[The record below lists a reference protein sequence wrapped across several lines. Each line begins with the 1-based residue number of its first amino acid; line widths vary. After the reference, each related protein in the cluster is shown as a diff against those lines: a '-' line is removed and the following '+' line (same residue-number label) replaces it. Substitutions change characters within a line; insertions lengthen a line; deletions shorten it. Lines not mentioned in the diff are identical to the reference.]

1 MIAAA
6 LSMMLAPLAQETRVD
21 PNAYRAVGAEPFWSL
36 TITRDRIVYDDVEDR
51 ETSVRKPQ
59 AQSFNGNLVYRTRA
73 MSVVIRNQE
82 CSDGLSDRRFADTV
96 RVKIGR
102 RTLNGCGRA
111 YPAAHSLDGSEW
123 RIVSVGGAPVI
134 LPRPA
139 TIAFTED
146 RVSGS
151 TGCNRFTGGYAIRAG
166 RLSTTRLAMTR
177 MACMGEAGAIEAA
190 VTGLLNDPMVA
201 YPMRDGS
208 IRLVGT
214 EGKSATL
221 VRIVSE

>member
-6 LSMMLAPLAQETRVD
+6 LSMMLAPLAQEAQAD
-21 PNAYRAVGAEPFWSL
+21 PNAYRAVGTEPFWSL
-36 TITRDRIVYDDVEDR
+36 TITRDRIVYDDAEDR
-51 ETSVRKPQ
+51 ETVVRKPR
-59 AQSFNGNLVYRTRA
+59 AQTANGNLVYRTRA
-73 MSVVIRNQE
+73 MTVVIRNQE
-82 CSDGLSDRRFADTV
+82 CSDGMSDRRFADTV
-96 RVKIGR
+96 RVKVGR

-111 YPAAHSLDGSEW
+111 YPDARSLDGSEW
-123 RIVSVGGAPVI
+123 RIASVGDTAI
-134 LPRPA
+134 TLPRPA

-151 TGCNRFTGGYAIRAG
+151 TGCNRFTGGYTLQAG
-166 RLSTTRLAMTR
+166 RLTLRLAMTR
-177 MACMGEAGAIEAA
+177 MACMGEAGAVEGA
-190 VTGLLNDPMVA
+190 VTDLLNDPMVA

-221 VRIVSE
+221 VREE